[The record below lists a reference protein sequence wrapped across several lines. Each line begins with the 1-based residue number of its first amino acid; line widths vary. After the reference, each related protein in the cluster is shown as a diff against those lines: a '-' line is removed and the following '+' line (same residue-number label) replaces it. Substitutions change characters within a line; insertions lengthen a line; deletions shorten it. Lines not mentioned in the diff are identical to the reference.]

1 MVPSSEIP
9 PYMNVLQQKG
19 ACSASEIAGF
29 INWCDSSASTGT
41 TCANWYQGASATCL
55 GCLGV
60 SDAGTTTTGGLW
72 FDYQGNF
79 IGANAPGCDAI
90 VDGNTTCAAPYDEVV
105 QCLFAAGCGSCTT
118 QTDFNSCEQQV
129 LGNGGAGPC
138 ASYYMS
144 AISACNADFN
154 DGGTLSYGPCS
165 SDTGVL
171 SVICGNGSG
180 DGG

>member
-9 PYMNVLQQKG
+9 PYMNVVQQKG

-29 INWCDSSASTGT
+29 ITACDSSTGT
-41 TCANWYQGASATCL
+41 TAACSSWYQGASPTCL

-90 VDGNTTCAAPYDEVV
+90 IDGNTTCAAPYDGAV
-105 QCLFAAGCGSCTT
+105 QCLFAAGCGGCTT
-118 QTDFNSCEQQV
+118 QTEFNSCAQQV
-129 LGNGGAGPC
+129 TGGAC
-138 ASYYMS
+138 NSYLMPVD
-144 AISACNADFN
+144 SACTADFN
-154 DGGTLSYGPCS
+154 GVCS